1 MAGPDGRGT
10 QTPYAGVTQSGIGY
24 RAMRYGWRREVG
36 HRFNLGVEGAG
47 QGGFGSFGSLDG
59 CGHGGPSLDH
69 LDAGPTHS
77 VQLPWAST
85 GNPPG
90 GARQSWPQRG

>member
-1 MAGPDGRGT
+1 MAGTGRTRHGDA
-10 QTPYAGVTQSGIGY
+10 YAGVTQSGIGY

-59 CGHGGPSLDH
+59 CGRGGPSLDH

-90 GARQSWPQRG
+90 GARESWPQRG